1 MNKIKIVNYWNNF
14 YKKKHLISPSNFAK
28 HVFKIKKKEIE
39 NIYEIGCGN
48 GRDTIFFNKN
58 KINCIGIDNSKI
70 IIKYNKKKFF
80 KLKKNFIYFDFCDFF
95 RKKIKKKFSIY
106 SRFTWH
112 TIDYKQEKR
121 LLNNL
126 SKQKNLNYLFIETR
140 TIKDELY
147 GRGKRVGK
155 HEYLSTH
162 YRRFI
167 DPKLIKEKLLKNF
180 SILFFKQG
188 RNLAKFKKEN
198 PWVLRIIAKKK

>member
-1 MNKIKIVNYWNNF
+1 MNKIKIVNYWNSF

-28 HVFKIKKKEIE
+28 YVFKSQKKEIK

-48 GRDTIFFNKN
+48 RRDTIFFNKKN
-58 KINCIGIDNSKI
+58 LNCIGIDNSKI
-70 IIKYNKKKFF
+70 IIKQN
-80 KLKKNFIYFDFCDFF
+80 KKNFSNL
-95 RKKIKKKFSIY
+95 KKIKKKFSIY

-126 SKQKNLNYLFIETR
+126 AKQKNLNYLFIETR

-147 GRGKRVGK
+147 GIGKRVGK

-167 DPKLIKEKLLKNF
+167 DPKLIKKKLLKNF
-180 SILFFKQG
+180 SFYILNKG
-188 RNLAKFKKEN
+188 G
-198 PWVLRIIAKKK
+198 I